1 MYFLSCNE
9 IMLFLRYNGLGCI
22 TKILTYNTLS
32 FMCRKCIFLLYYIFI
47 DCNGI
52 IYQNQLQNALTTMR
66 INKKITILSL
76 KRISI
81 RQEQGTSI
89 LPDQSLGNIFVQIQT
104 LGISQSI
111 LVFNFLSN
119 KNLFDS
125 DLNFLAID
133 GVWNI

>member
-1 MYFLSCNE
+1 
-9 IMLFLRYNGLGCI
+9 
-22 TKILTYNTLS
+22 
-32 FMCRKCIFLLYYIFI
+32 
-47 DCNGI
+47 
-52 IYQNQLQNALTTMR
+52 MR

-133 GVWNI
+133 GVWNIWYRKNESRHVASRETCPEKQKLLLTN

>member
-1 MYFLSCNE
+1 
-9 IMLFLRYNGLGCI
+9 
-22 TKILTYNTLS
+22 
-32 FMCRKCIFLLYYIFI
+32 
-47 DCNGI
+47 
-52 IYQNQLQNALTTMR
+52 MR